1 MQIKKA
7 NGLSRLTRAPAWLQ
21 ALVFWLAVM
30 TGAGAWA
37 LVLLAL
43 GGDPDTELTRA
54 AYVLG
59 LYAWLLLLCHQ
70 LRRSLSLPLLTIWQ
84 PPLRL
89 IQGALA
95 ATGLLGSL
103 LCVQLLSGWGFW
115 QAPSPEWPLI
125 LAQVL
130 LMAVAIAWIE
140 ELVFRGLMLDL
151 FAHTHSSATAL
162 QIQAGIYA
170 GLHLVR
176 TDLSPISWLSALSS
190 LWLTGLVLG
199 ELRLR
204 TGSLA
209 ASIGLHAGWVALTSF
224 LAWSQSIRWQPESAL
239 WSGTGNPAYGLSGLV
254 LMACVYGLIRVRAVR
269 MTEPRP

>member
-1 MQIKKA
+1 MADITYI
-7 NGLSRLTRAPAWLQ
+7 RTRSGW
-21 ALVFWLAVM
+21 VYLAV
-30 TGAGAWA
+30 G
-37 LVLLAL
+37 
-43 GGDPDTELTRA
+43 
-54 AYVLG
+54 
-59 LYAWLLLLCHQ
+59 
-70 LRRSLSLPLLTIWQ
+70 
-84 PPLRL
+84 
-89 IQGALA
+89 
-95 ATGLLGSL
+95 
-103 LCVQLLSGWGFW
+103 
-115 QAPSPEWPLI
+115 
-125 LAQVL
+125 
-130 LMAVAIAWIE
+130 
-140 ELVFRGLMLDL
+140 LDL
-151 FAHTHSSATAL
+151 FARTHSSATAL

-224 LAWSQSIRWQPESAL
+224 LAWSQSIRWQPESGL

-254 LMACVYGLIRVRAVR
+254 LMACVYGLIRWRAAR